1 MDGSAM
7 NIDYLRKL
15 KAESRLTNEQL
26 AQISGI
32 PGSTLARIFN
42 GRTDN
47 PYFHTIVDLVR
58 AMKGSVDE
66 MEGLQPLPKDTN
78 AAENAAVDKKLI
90 TLYRE
95 IINNKERLIRLL
107 AGVLLAMMIF
117 ILIMVTYDILHPM
130 KGWIQH

>member
-78 AAENAAVDKKLI
+78 AAENAAVDKKRI
-90 TLYRE
+90 TQYRE

-107 AGVLLAMMIF
+107 AGVLLAVMIF

>member
-1 MDGSAM
+1 M

>member
-1 MDGSAM
+1 M

-90 TLYRE
+90 TQYRE

-107 AGVLLAMMIF
+107 AGVLLAVMIF

>member
-78 AAENAAVDKKLI
+78 AAENATVDKKLI

>member
-78 AAENAAVDKKLI
+78 AAENAAVDKKRI

-107 AGVLLAMMIF
+107 AGVLLAVMIF
-117 ILIMVTYDILHPM
+117 ILIMITYDILHPM

>member
-1 MDGSAM
+1 M

-78 AAENAAVDKKLI
+78 TAENAAVDKKLI

>member
-47 PYFHTIVDLVR
+47 PYYHTIVDLVR

-107 AGVLLAMMIF
+107 AGVLLAVMIF

>member
-15 KAESRLTNEQL
+15 KAKSRLTNEQL

-107 AGVLLAMMIF
+107 AGVLLAVMIF

>member
-1 MDGSAM
+1 M

-78 AAENAAVDKKLI
+78 TAENAAVDKKLI

-107 AGVLLAMMIF
+107 AGVLLAVMIF

>member
-1 MDGSAM
+1 M
-7 NIDYLRKL
+7 NLDYLRKL
-15 KAESRLTNEQL
+15 KAESNLTNEHL
-26 AQISGI
+26 AQLSGI
-32 PGSTLARIFN
+32 PENTLARIFN

-47 PYFHTIVDLVR
+47 PYFQTIVDLVR

-66 MEGLQPLPKDTN
+66 MEDLRSLQKDANT
-78 AAENAAVDKKLI
+78 AENAAVDKKLI

-95 IINNKERLIRLL
+95 ILNNKERLIRLL
-107 AGVLLAMMIF
+107 AGVLLAVMIF

>member
-1 MDGSAM
+1 MYGSAM

-15 KAESRLTNEQL
+15 KAESNLTNEHL
-26 AQISGI
+26 AQLSGI
-32 PGSTLARIFN
+32 PESTLARIFN

-78 AAENAAVDKKLI
+78 AAENAAVDKKRI

-107 AGVLLAMMIF
+107 AGVLLAVMIF

>member
-15 KAESRLTNEQL
+15 KAKSKLTNEQL

-95 IINNKERLIRLL
+95 IINNKERLIRFL
-107 AGVLLAMMIF
+107 AGVLLAVMIF

>member
-7 NIDYLRKL
+7 NIDYLLKL
-15 KAESRLTNEQL
+15 KAESNLTNEQL
-26 AQISGI
+26 VQLSGI
-32 PGSTLARIFN
+32 PESTLARILN

-95 IINNKERLIRLL
+95 IINNKERLIRFL
-107 AGVLLAMMIF
+107 AGVLLAVLIF

>member
-1 MDGSAM
+1 M

-90 TLYRE
+90 TLYWE

-107 AGVLLAMMIF
+107 AGVLLAVMIF

>member
-1 MDGSAM
+1 M
-7 NIDYLRKL
+7 NLDYLRKL
-15 KAESRLTNEQL
+15 KAESNLTNEHL
-26 AQISGI
+26 AQLSGL
-32 PGSTLARIFN
+32 PESTLARIFN

-107 AGVLLAMMIF
+107 AGVLLAVMIF

>member
-15 KAESRLTNEQL
+15 KAESNLTNEHL
-26 AQISGI
+26 AQLSGI
-32 PGSTLARIFN
+32 PENTLARIFN

-47 PYFHTIVDLVR
+47 PYFQTIVDLVR

-66 MEGLQPLPKDTN
+66 MEDLRSLQKDANT
-78 AAENAAVDKKLI
+78 AENAAVDKKLI

-95 IINNKERLIRLL
+95 IINNKERLIRFL
-107 AGVLLAMMIF
+107 AGVLLAVMIF

>member
-1 MDGSAM
+1 M

-15 KAESRLTNEQL
+15 KAKSRLTNEQL

-78 AAENAAVDKKLI
+78 AAENAAVDKKRI

-107 AGVLLAMMIF
+107 AGVLLAVMIF

>member
-1 MDGSAM
+1 M

-32 PGSTLARIFN
+32 PVSTLARIFN

-107 AGVLLAMMIF
+107 AGVLLAVMIF

>member
-1 MDGSAM
+1 M

-107 AGVLLAMMIF
+107 AGVLLAVMIF

>member
-15 KAESRLTNEQL
+15 KAKSRLTNEQL

-95 IINNKERLIRLL
+95 IINNKERLIRFL

>member
-90 TLYRE
+90 TQYRE

-107 AGVLLAMMIF
+107 AGVLLAVMIF

>member
-1 MDGSAM
+1 M

-15 KAESRLTNEQL
+15 KAESNLTNEHL
-26 AQISGI
+26 AQLSGI
-32 PGSTLARIFN
+32 PESTLARIFN

-47 PYFHTIVDLVR
+47 PYFQTIVDLVR

-66 MEGLQPLPKDTN
+66 MEDLRSLQKDANT
-78 AAENAAVDKKLI
+78 AENAAVDKKLI

-95 IINNKERLIRLL
+95 IINNKERLIRFL
-107 AGVLLAMMIF
+107 AGVLLAVMIF

-130 KGWIQH
+130 KGWIQY

>member
-1 MDGSAM
+1 M

-15 KAESRLTNEQL
+15 KADSRLTNEQL

-32 PGSTLARIFN
+32 PGSTLARILN

-107 AGVLLAMMIF
+107 AGVLLAVMIF

>member
-7 NIDYLRKL
+7 NLDYLLKL
-15 KAESRLTNEQL
+15 KAESNLTNEHL
-26 AQISGI
+26 AQLSGI
-32 PGSTLARIFN
+32 PESTLARILN

-47 PYFHTIVDLVR
+47 PYFQTIVDLVR

-66 MEGLQPLPKDTN
+66 MEDLRSLQKDANT
-78 AAENAAVDKKLI
+78 AENAAVDNKLI

-95 IINNKERLIRLL
+95 ILNNKERWIRFL
-107 AGVLLAMMIF
+107 AGVLLAVMIF

-130 KGWIQH
+130 KGWIQY

>member
-15 KAESRLTNEQL
+15 KAKSRLTNEQL

-78 AAENAAVDKKLI
+78 AAENAAVDKKRI

-107 AGVLLAMMIF
+107 AGVLLAVMIF

>member
-1 MDGSAM
+1 M
-7 NIDYLRKL
+7 NLDYLLKL
-15 KAESRLTNEQL
+15 KAESNLTNEQL
-26 AQISGI
+26 AQLSGI
-32 PGSTLARIFN
+32 PESTLARIFN

-107 AGVLLAMMIF
+107 AGVLLAVMIF

>member
-66 MEGLQPLPKDTN
+66 MEDLRSLQKDANT
-78 AAENAAVDKKLI
+78 AENAAVDNKLI

-95 IINNKERLIRLL
+95 ILNNKERLIRFL
-107 AGVLLAMMIF
+107 AGVLLAVLIF
-117 ILIMVTYDILHPM
+117 ILIMVTYDILHHM

>member
-1 MDGSAM
+1 M

-47 PYFHTIVDLVR
+47 PYFHLVR

-95 IINNKERLIRLL
+95 IINNKERLIRFL
-107 AGVLLAMMIF
+107 AGVLLAVMIF

-130 KGWIQH
+130 KGWIQY

>member
-1 MDGSAM
+1 MDGSTM
-7 NIDYLRKL
+7 NIDYLLKL
-15 KAESRLTNEQL
+15 KAESNLTNEQL
-26 AQISGI
+26 AQLSGI
-32 PGSTLARIFN
+32 PESTLARIFN

-107 AGVLLAMMIF
+107 AGVLLAVMIF

>member
-1 MDGSAM
+1 M

-78 AAENAAVDKKLI
+78 AAENAAVDKKRI

-95 IINNKERLIRLL
+95 IINSKERLIRLL

>member
-90 TLYRE
+90 TQYRE

>member
-95 IINNKERLIRLL
+95 IINNKERLIRFL
-107 AGVLLAMMIF
+107 AGVLLAVMIF

>member
-1 MDGSAM
+1 M

-95 IINNKERLIRLL
+95 IINNKERLIRFL
-107 AGVLLAMMIF
+107 AGVLLAVMIF
-117 ILIMVTYDILHPM
+117 ILIMVTYDILPPM

>member
-1 MDGSAM
+1 M

-78 AAENAAVDKKLI
+78 AAENAAVDKKRI
-90 TLYRE
+90 TQYRE

>member
-90 TLYRE
+90 TQYRE
-95 IINNKERLIRLL
+95 IINNKERLIRFL
-107 AGVLLAMMIF
+107 AGVLLAVMIF

-130 KGWIQH
+130 KGWIQY